1 MFSVHWGVVHAAWF
15 TLEYLLRLA
24 SAPSLL
30 RFLVAGHNMVDLL
43 AIMPYYLTLAF
54 IEMGQLSTRTSV
66 EYADNVRR
74 LLQILR
80 ILRVV
85 RVLKLA
91 RHSRGLQSLA
101 VTLRQ
106 SYRELGLLMLFLAI
120 GILLFSSLAYFAEKD
135 EPHTNFTSIPAAFW
149 WAAIRCVYC
158 VARPLTRLSTTL
170 PPISSTQ
177 LIDID

>member
-1 MFSVHWGVVHAAWF
+1 
-15 TLEYLLRLA
+15 
-24 SAPSLL
+24 
-30 RFLVAGHNMVDLL
+30 MVDLL